1 MHVHVHVHV
10 THMCMFMCMHHTCKM
25 YPDEIQIGP
34 LDMFTIREKAS
45 TATTVPP
52 PNPSMGHID
61 SAYRVVRGSRH
72 SPLYR
77 QSDVAHT

>member
-1 MHVHVHVHV
+1 MRRNGALHV
-10 THMCMFMCMHHTCKM
+10 HMCMH
-25 YPDEIQIGP
+25 PDEIGP
-34 LDMFTIREKAS
+34 LNMFTIREKAS